1 MAPTS
6 GRGSVFSL
14 PIEVSVKLHTPVVV
28 DSLLLLLEVDGLDV
42 VSPSLLVS
50 EFSLVVVAAVLED
63 ELAAVD
69 TGD

>member
-1 MAPTS
+1 M
-6 GRGSVFSL
+6 FSL

-50 EFSLVVVAAVLED
+50 EFSLVVVAAVSED
-63 ELAAVD
+63 ELAVVD

>member
-1 MAPTS
+1 M
-6 GRGSVFSL
+6 FSL